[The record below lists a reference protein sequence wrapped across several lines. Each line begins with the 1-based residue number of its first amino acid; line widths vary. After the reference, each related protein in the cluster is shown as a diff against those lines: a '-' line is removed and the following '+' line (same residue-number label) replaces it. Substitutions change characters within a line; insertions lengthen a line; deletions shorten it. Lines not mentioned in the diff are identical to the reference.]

1 MKLLL
6 VGSNEVWSLERHYF
20 KYISEEGHDVKICP
34 VQSFFLKYYQKN
46 LINKVIYKAGLSTI
60 EKKIE
65 SHLKDMISEWMPDVI
80 WVFKGME
87 VTPGLLKWA
96 KEKGIKLVNYN
107 PDNPFL
113 FSGSGSGNKNV
124 KDSVPLYDLH
134 FSYDRG
140 ISKRI
145 EQEHGVPCKI
155 LPFGFELSDKLY
167 YECCKEKEILKLC
180 FLGNPDKAR
189 AAFILELADAVAI
202 DVYGND
208 WGKFVQH
215 NNISVFPPVYDSDFW
230 KTLRK
235 YRAQLNLMRPHNP
248 DSHNMRSFE
257 VPGVGAI
264 GLFPRTPDHEQYFNE
279 GQEIFLYRDVM
290 ECKKLAND
298 ILKMSETAT
307 LTLRE
312 KARSRS
318 LDSGYSYHDRALQ
331 SLSEIKKL
339 LA

>member
-6 VGSNEVWSLERHYF
+6 VGSNEVWSLEKHYI
-20 KYISEEGHDVKICP
+20 KYISEEGHEVKICP
-34 VQSFFLKYYQKN
+34 VQSIFLKYYQKS
-46 LINKVIYKAGLSTI
+46 LINKVLFKAGLSTI
-60 EKKIE
+60 ERKIE
-65 SHLKDMISEWMPDVI
+65 QHLKDTINEWIPDVI

-87 VTPGLLKWA
+87 VSPGLLKWA

-124 KDSVPLYDLH
+124 KDSLSLYDLH

-145 EQEHGVPCKI
+145 EQEYGIQCKI

-167 YECCKEKEILKLC
+167 YECCKEKEILNVC

-189 AAFILELADAVAI
+189 AAFIMELADAVAI

-208 WGKFVQH
+208 WEKFVQH
-215 NNISVFPPVYDSDFW
+215 VNISVFPPVYDSDFW
-230 KTLRK
+230 KTLRR

-257 VPGVGAI
+257 VPGVGGI
-264 GLFPRTPDHEQYFNE
+264 GLFPYTIDHAQYFENRKE
-279 GQEIFLYRDVM
+279 VFLYKDLN
-290 ECKKLAND
+290 ECISQCKLLLSMSDEEAFGVRAAAR
-298 ILKMSETAT
+298 LKSIQT
-307 LTLRE
+307 
-312 KARSRS
+312 
-318 LDSGYSYHDRALQ
+318 GYSYRNRAVLALQ
-331 SLSEIKKL
+331 EIKKL
-339 LA
+339 ML

>member
-6 VGSNEVWSLERHYF
+6 VGSNEVWSLEKHYS
-20 KYISEEGHDVKICP
+20 KYISEEGTEVNICP
-34 VQSFFLKYYQKN
+34 VQSIFLQYYQKSI
-46 LINKVIYKAGLSTI
+46 INKVLYKAGLSTI

-65 SHLKDMISEWMPDVI
+65 RHLKDMISGWKPDVI

-87 VTPGLLKWA
+87 VTPGLLQWA

-107 PDNPFL
+107 PDNPFI

-124 KDSVPLYDLH
+124 INSLSLYDLH

-140 ISKRI
+140 VLNRI
-145 EQEHGVPCKI
+145 EKEYGVPCKM
-155 LPFGFELSDKLY
+155 LPFAYELNDKLY
-167 YECCKEKEILKLC
+167 NECCKEKEVLKIC
-180 FLGNPDKAR
+180 FLGNPDKTR
-189 AAFILELADAVAI
+189 AAFIMELANAVAI

-208 WGKFVQH
+208 WEKFVQH
-215 NNISVFPPVYDSDFW
+215 KNITVFPPVYADDFW

-264 GLFPRTPDHEQYFNE
+264 GLFPRTPDHEQYLKE
-279 GQEIFLYRDVM
+279 GKEVFLYRDIA

-298 ILKMSETAT
+298 ILEMTEAEARMV
-307 LTLRE
+307 RE

-318 LDSGYSYHDRALQ
+318 VNSGYSYRDRALQ

-339 LA
+339 LV

>member
-6 VGSNEVWSLERHYF
+6 VGSDEVWSLEKHYT
-20 KYISEEGHDVKICP
+20 KYLGEVGVNVKVCP
-34 VQSFFLKYYQKN
+34 LQSIFYKYY
-46 LINKVIYKAGLSTI
+46 NKGIVYKILFKLGFSGI
-60 EKKIE
+60 EKTM
-65 SHLKDMISEWMPDVI
+65 SGSLKTTVEEFQPDVV

-87 VTPGLLKWA
+87 VAPEVLKWIKA
-96 KEKGIKLVNYN
+96 KGIKTVNYN

-113 FSGSGSGNKNV
+113 FSGKGSGNKNLTN
-124 KDSVPLYDLH
+124 SIGLYDLH
-134 FSYDRG
+134 FSYDRE
-140 ISKRI
+140 IKSRI
-145 EQEHGVPCKI
+145 EKDYGIPCKI
-155 LPFGFELSDKLY
+155 LPFGFELNDQLY
-167 YECCKEKEILKLC
+167 QECCKEKELLKLC
-180 FLGNPDKAR
+180 FLGNPDKER
-189 AAFILELADAVAI
+189 AEFIMELADEVTI

-215 NNISVFPPVYDSDFW
+215 KNISVFPPVYDNDFW

-248 DSHNMRSFE
+248 NSHNMRSFE

-279 GQEIFLYRDVM
+279 GQEIFLYQNMM
-290 ECKKLAND
+290 ECKKLAIH
-298 ILKMSETAT
+298 ILNMSETVAFEV
-307 LTLRE
+307 RE
-312 KARSRS
+312 RARNRS
-318 LDSGYSYHDRALQ
+318 LDSGYSYYNRALQ